1 MNFMRR
7 AQAKLAPKTVKPS
20 PRQAAK
26 KAGTGGLGRNI
37 SRKAPAALGMN
48 SKNPMPQAR
57 PAPAVARKAV
67 APKAAASNQK
77 NAFNQ
82 SAKAN
87 VAASNQKNA
96 ANKAM
101 GASLGAFNQKSAA
114 NTAMANAATASRRAN
129 ATQKP
134 KPMPGMAKG
143 GLAKKGKK

>member
-67 APKAAASNQK
+67 ASKA
-77 NAFNQ
+77 
-82 SAKAN
+82 
-87 VAASNQKNA
+87 AASNQKNA

-101 GASLGAFNQKSAA
+101 GASVGTFNQKNAA
-114 NTAMANAATASRRAN
+114 NTAMSNAATASRRAN
-129 ATQKP
+129 ATQTP
-134 KPMPGMAKG
+134 TPMPGMAKG
-143 GLAKKGKK
+143 GLAKKKAATVSAKKGKKK